1 MFDFEKLEVYQ
12 LVKEQTSRIF
22 NFALEIEDADPI
34 LIDQLKNSMLQGLT
48 SLVHA
53 SGRISNIEKQ
63 ALLADSRCSVFVSA
77 TILDLLHYS
86 GNVSKEKYQELYDN
100 FEKISK
106 MLLGMFRSYNA
117 KVEEEKRSLAE

>member
-12 LVKEQTSRIF
+12 LVKEQTSRVF
-22 NFALEIEDADPI
+22 NFALEIEGADPI